1 VPNSACTPP
10 CTGPLAHVD
19 VCHDLR
25 AALWDAVARSPD
37 TQPRMVIPQPDH
49 AQRARIFSILY
60 PSPALPQFFTRDRAD
75 VIANNCNSHC
85 IYHLSAD
92 QIGHHMVFE
101 THQGKTRV
109 FQCSVKARVT
119 TTYLTEHYV
128 G

>member
-1 VPNSACTPP
+1 MPNSA
-10 CTGPLAHVD
+10 CTGPLAHID

-37 TQPRMVIPQPDH
+37 TQPRMVIPQPEH
-49 AQRARIFSILY
+49 AQCAHIFSILY
-60 PSPALPQFFTRDRAD
+60 PSLALPQFFTRDRAD